1 MAETQLVTPT
11 PAAALSPS
19 MDDKSFGR
27 ASLSLAVPALLS
39 ACGGGG
45 GGGDRKTAPAGF
57 SAGTGSAS
65 SFSLG
70 LTLVTPVS
78 NPSVDVEPAK
88 VPGISLKDAARFLT
102 QATFGIR
109 SVQEMTDL
117 QSEGLEHWLWRQ
129 FRMPY
134 VLQTSYLDAQ
144 RSRNEN
150 GRASDDMSYEA
161 IWRQWLFDEGQLRA
175 RMAFALSE
183 IVVISNIAPDIRPYA
198 MSSYMDVLNQHAF
211 GNYRDLLKA
220 VTLHPAMGYY
230 LNMTESEKD
239 NPDTGTHPNENYAR
253 EVLQLFSI
261 GLVKLNRDGSSKLT
275 NGKTQA
281 TYAEEVVKGFAR
293 AFSGWSFGGQSPSA
307 GKAQDELF
315 NGSDEDLDV
324 NWTTPLRAYPDR
336 HEPGTKLLL
345 DGLVLPAG
353 QTPEKDMDDAID
365 CIFNHPN
372 VGPFI
377 GRQLIQ
383 RFVTSNPSAA
393 YIDRV
398 ASAFNDN
405 GKGVRGD
412 LRAVLQSVLLDPDA
426 RNLTLSTQ
434 SGYGKLRE
442 PVIRLA
448 QLFRAFQVTSSSTSG
463 RNDLHYLDSPD
474 DSLGQSPLLAPS
486 VFNFFSPNYR
496 HPGAI
501 AQAGLVAPEFQIT
514 TEISV
519 VGYINT
525 MTNFLWSGEYGWSD
539 DSRLTFNW
547 KEWDAV
553 ADSDTALLQQFDMVF
568 CCGRMSTSTRNRLQT
583 MLKAFRNRGE
593 SARHCL
599 QYVLNVLLITPD
611 FVVQK

>member
-1 MAETQLVTPT
+1 MVETQWVNP
-11 PAAALSPS
+11 
-19 MDDKSFGR
+19 
-27 ASLSLAVPALLS
+27 SLAVTSSQSTDDRPLGLTSVALALPVLLT

-45 GGGDRKTAPAGF
+45 GDSKPVPAGF
-57 SAGTGSAS
+57 SAGSGSAS

-70 LTLVTPVS
+70 LTVVTPVFS
-78 NPSVDVEPAK
+78 PNEDGEPAK
-88 VPGISLKDAARFLT
+88 NSGLNLVDAARFLT

-109 SVQEMTDL
+109 SIQEITDL
-117 QSEGLEHWLWRQ
+117 QNEGLEHWLWRQ

-183 IVVISNIAPDIRPYA
+183 IMVISNIAPDIRPYA
-198 MSSYMDVLNQHAF
+198 MSSYLDLLNQHAF

-230 LNMTESEKD
+230 LNMTESEKE

-261 GLVKLNRDGSSKLT
+261 GLIKLNRDGSPHLL
-275 NGKTQA
+275 NGKSQA
-281 TYAEEVVKGFAR
+281 TYSEDVVKGFAR
-293 AFSGWSFGGQSPSA
+293 AFSGWSFGGQNPAA
-307 GKAQDELF
+307 GKSLDDLF
-315 NGSDEDLDV
+315 NGSDEDLDT

-345 DGLVLPAG
+345 DGLVLSAG
-353 QTPEKDMDDAID
+353 KTPEKDMDDAID
-365 CIFNHPN
+365 CIFHHPN

-383 RFVTSNPSAA
+383 RFVTSNPSVA

-405 GKGVRGD
+405 GKGTRGD
-412 LRAVLQSVLLDPDA
+412 LRAVLEAVLLDPDA
-426 RNLTLSTQ
+426 RNLTLSAQ

-448 QLFRAFQVTSSSTSG
+448 QLLRAFQVTSSNTSG
-463 RNDLHYLDSPD
+463 RNDLHYLDNPD

-519 VGYINT
+519 VGYANT
-525 MTNFLWSGEYGWSD
+525 MANFLWSGAYGWRD
-539 DSRLTFNW
+539 ESRLTFNW
-547 KEWDAV
+547 KDWDAV
-553 ADSDTALLQQFDMVF
+553 IGTDSALLQQLDMVF
-568 CCGRMSTSTRNRLQT
+568 CCGRMSTSTRTRLLT
-583 MLKAFRNRGE
+583 MIQAFRLRGE
-593 SARHCL
+593 SSRNCL
-599 QYVLNVLLITPD
+599 QYALNVLLLSPD